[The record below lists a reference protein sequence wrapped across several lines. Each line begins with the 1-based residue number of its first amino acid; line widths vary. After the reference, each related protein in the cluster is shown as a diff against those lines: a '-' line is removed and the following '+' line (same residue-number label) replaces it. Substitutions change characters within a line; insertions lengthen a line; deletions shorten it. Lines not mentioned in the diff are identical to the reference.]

1 MFEEFAPKRRVGCLF
16 PLTVIDYN
24 PYEFY
29 EIAPKGILLALVPL
43 GLEKFTRE
51 DAERVFATVDQKL
64 ELLMQ
69 RGVDVVVQA
78 GTPLA
83 VLVGPEFLD
92 KLLAHIE
99 KKTGVPAI
107 SMMFSVVAAANH
119 LGIKKIAVADKWN
132 EQMNATLGEFFARQN
147 IAVAGAASRSLAPS
161 QFLKM
166 GDLESMNLA
175 YQLGRSALERYPDAD
190 GLYIGGAAWLT
201 LPVVERLE
209 QEFGKPVITNQVAT
223 MWQLLHVLDCWKPIP
238 GRGRLLSG
246 S

>member
-1 MFEEFAPKRRVGCLF
+1 MFEEFVPKWRVGCLF

-29 EIAPKGILLALVPL
+29 ELAPKRMLLALVPL

-51 DAERVFATVDQKL
+51 EAERVFAPVDEKL
-64 ELLMQ
+64 ELLMR
-69 RGVDVVVQA
+69 RGVDIVVQA

-83 VLVGPEFLD
+83 VLVGPDFLD
-92 KLLAHIE
+92 RLLARIE

-107 SMMFSVVAAANH
+107 SMMLSVVAAAKH
-119 LGIKKIAVADKWN
+119 LGIEKIAVADKWN
-132 EQMNATLGEFFARQN
+132 DQMNATLGEFFARQG
-147 IAVAGAASRSLAPS
+147 ISVSGACTRSLAPS

-166 GDLESMNLA
+166 RDLESMNLA
-175 YQLGRSALERYPDAD
+175 YELGKSALEQYPDAD

-201 LPVVERLE
+201 LPVVQRLE
-209 QEFGKPVITNQVAT
+209 QEFGKPVVTNQVAT
-223 MWQLLHVLDCWKPIP
+223 MWQLLHVLNCWNPMP
-238 GRGRLLSG
+238 GHGRLLSG

>member
-1 MFEEFAPKRRVGCLF
+1 MFEEDAPKRRVGCLF

-29 EIAPKGILLALVPL
+29 EIAPKGFLLALVPL
-43 GLEKFTRE
+43 GLQKFTRE
-51 DAERVFATVDQKL
+51 DAERVFAPIDEKL

-69 RGVDVVVQA
+69 RGIDVVVQA

-83 VLVGPEFLD
+83 VLVGPDFLD
-92 KLLAHIE
+92 KLLARIE
-99 KKTGVPAI
+99 KKTGVPAV
-107 SMMFSVVAAANH
+107 SMMLSVVAGAKH
-119 LGIKKIAVADKWN
+119 LGIKKIAVANKWHD
-132 EQMNATLGEFFARQN
+132 EMNATLGEFFARQG
-147 IAVAGAASRSLAPS
+147 ISVAGVFSRSLAPS

-175 YQLGRSALERYPDAD
+175 YELGKGALERHPDAD

-201 LPVVERLE
+201 LPVVRRLE
-209 QEFGKPVITNQVAT
+209 QELGKPVVTNQVAT

-238 GRGRLLSG
+238 ECGRLLSG

>member
-1 MFEEFAPKRRVGCLF
+1 MFEDDVPKRRVGCLF
-16 PLTVIDYN
+16 PLKVIDYN

-29 EIAPKGILLALVPL
+29 EIAPKGILLVLVPL

-51 DAERVFATVDQKL
+51 DAERVFAPVDEKL

-69 RGVDVVVQA
+69 RGIDIVIQA

-83 VLVGPEFLD
+83 VLVGPDFLD

-107 SMMFSVVAAANH
+107 SMMLSVVNATKH
-119 LGIKKIAVADKWN
+119 LGIKNIAVADKWN
-132 EQMNATLGEFFARQN
+132 EQMNASLAEFFARQG
-147 IAVAGAASRSLAPS
+147 ISVAGAFSRSLAPS

-175 YQLGRSALERYPDAD
+175 YELGKGAFEKYPDAD

-201 LPVVERLE
+201 LPIVQRLE
-209 QEFGKPVITNQVAT
+209 KEFEKPVITNQVAT
-223 MWQLLHVLDCWKPIP
+223 MWQLLHVLNCWKPVP
-238 GRGRLLSG
+238 EFGRLMG
-246 S
+246 SS

>member
-1 MFEEFAPKRRVGCLF
+1 MFEDDVPKRRVGCLF
-16 PLTVIDYN
+16 PLKVIDYN

-29 EIAPKGILLALVPL
+29 EIAPKGILLVLVPL

-51 DAERVFATVDQKL
+51 DAERVFAPVDEKL

-69 RGVDVVVQA
+69 RGIDIVVQA

-83 VLVGPEFLD
+83 VLVGPDFLD

-99 KKTGVPAI
+99 KRTGVPAI
-107 SMMFSVVAAANH
+107 SMMLSVVNAAKH
-119 LGIKKIAVADKWN
+119 LGVKKIAVADKWN
-132 EQMNATLGEFFARQN
+132 EQMNATLGEFFGRQG
-147 IAVAGAASRSLAPS
+147 IAVTGAVSRSLSPS

-166 GDLESMNLA
+166 RDLESMNLA
-175 YQLGRSALERYPDAD
+175 YELGRGALERYPDAD

-201 LPVVERLE
+201 LPVVQRLE

-223 MWQLLHVLDCWKPIP
+223 MWQLLHVMNLWNPIP
-238 GRGRLLSG
+238 GCGRLLSG

>member
-1 MFEEFAPKRRVGCLF
+1 MFEEFVPKYRVGCLF

-29 EIAPKGILLALVPL
+29 EIAPKGLLLALVPL
-43 GLEKFTRE
+43 GLQKFTRE
-51 DAERVFATVDQKL
+51 DAERVFAPIDQKL

-69 RGVDVVVQA
+69 RGIDIVIQA

-83 VLVGPEFLD
+83 VLVGPDFLD

-107 SMMFSVVAAANH
+107 SMMLSVVNATKH
-119 LGIKKIAVADKWN
+119 LGIKNIAVADKWN
-132 EQMNATLGEFFARQN
+132 EQMNASLAEFFARQG
-147 IAVAGAASRSLAPS
+147 ISVAGAFSRSLAPS

-175 YQLGRSALERYPDAD
+175 YELGKGAFEKYPDAD

-201 LPVVERLE
+201 LPIVQRLE
-209 QEFGKPVITNQVAT
+209 KEFEKPVITNQVAT
-223 MWQLLHVLDCWKPIP
+223 MWQLLHVLNCWKPVP
-238 GRGRLLSG
+238 EFGRLMG
-246 S
+246 SS

>member
-1 MFEEFAPKRRVGCLF
+1 MFEDDVPKRRVGCLF
-16 PLTVIDYN
+16 PLKVIDYN

-29 EIAPKGILLALVPL
+29 EIAPKGILLVLVPL

-51 DAERVFATVDQKL
+51 DAERVFAPVDEKL

-69 RGVDVVVQA
+69 RGIDIVVQA

-83 VLVGPEFLD
+83 VLVGPDFLD
-92 KLLAHIE
+92 KLLVHIE
-99 KKTGVPAI
+99 KRTGVPAI
-107 SMMFSVVAAANH
+107 SMMLSVVNAAKH
-119 LGIKKIAVADKWN
+119 LGVKKIAVADKWN
-132 EQMNATLGEFFARQN
+132 EQMNATLGEFFGRQG
-147 IAVAGAASRSLAPS
+147 IAVTGAVSRSLAPS

-175 YQLGRSALERYPDAD
+175 YELGRGALERYPDAD

-201 LPVVERLE
+201 LPVVQRLE

-223 MWQLLHVLDCWKPIP
+223 MWQLLHVMNLWNPIP
-238 GRGRLLSG
+238 GCGRLLSG

>member
-1 MFEEFAPKRRVGCLF
+1 MFEEFVPKRRVGCLF

-29 EIAPKGILLALVPL
+29 EIAPKGFLLALVPL

-51 DAERVFATVDQKL
+51 DAERVFAPIDQKL
-64 ELLMQ
+64 ELLLQ
-69 RGVDVVVQA
+69 RGIDIVVQA

-83 VLVGPEFLD
+83 VLVGPDFLD

-107 SMMFSVVAAANH
+107 SMMLSVVAAAKH

-132 EQMNATLGEFFARQN
+132 EQMNATLGEFFARQG
-147 IAVAGAASRSLAPS
+147 ISVAGAFTRSLAPS
-161 QFLKM
+161 QFLQM
-166 GDLESMNLA
+166 NDLASMNLA
-175 YQLGRSALERYPDAD
+175 YELGKGALEQYPDAD

-201 LPVVERLE
+201 LPVVQRLE

-223 MWQLLHVLDCWKPIP
+223 MWQLLHVLDCWNPIP
-238 GRGRLLSG
+238 GCGRILSV